1 MSTTASTTQF
11 DFSVGDPIT
20 TNPPVPGQPLRG
32 LGRYV
37 LAICIGVAA
46 TLAWQAYGQATKQM
60 IATWAPAL
68 GWSSEAKQLIA
79 SWVEQLGWT
88 KPPAGAGNTAVR
100 PTVLESAQAAAVAQT
115 APDKVAKGSID
126 PQQIQQIA
134 LDVAALR
141 QTVEQV
147 AASQREM
154 AAEIHNLLVTDMDMF
169 LRIPASPP
177 AAASSRKSTP
187 VAPPSRVPNRR
198 TDLISNQ
205 SIADS
210 FRN

>member
-1 MSTTASTTQF
+1 MSTTASTTEF

-20 TNPPVPGQPLRG
+20 RNPPVPGGASRG
-32 LGRYV
+32 LARYM

-46 TLAWQAYGQATKQM
+46 TLAWQGYGQAAKRM
-60 IATWAPAL
+60 IATWAPDL
-68 GWSSEAKQLIA
+68 GWSPETKQRIA
-79 SWVEQLGWT
+79 IWVERFGGTRPL
-88 KPPAGAGNTAVR
+88 AGAENADVR
-100 PTVLESAQAAAVAQT
+100 PAVLESAQAATVAQT

-126 PQQIQQIA
+126 SQQIQQIA

-141 QTVEQV
+141 QTLEQV
-147 AASQREM
+147 AASQRGM

-169 LRIPASPP
+169 LKIPASPP
-177 AAASSRKSTP
+177 AATSSRKSTP
-187 VAPPSRVPNRR
+187 ITPPSRVPNHR

-205 SIADS
+205 SIAES

>member
-1 MSTTASTTQF
+1 MSTTQVE
-11 DFSVGDPIT
+11 FSVGDPIT
-20 TNPPVPGQPLRG
+20 KDPPVPGQPSRG
-32 LGRYV
+32 LARYV
-37 LAICIGVAA
+37 LAISIGVTA

-60 IATWAPAL
+60 TATWAPAL
-68 GWSSEAKQLIA
+68 GWSPEAKQLIA
-79 SWVEQLGWT
+79 SWVEQVGWT
-88 KPPAGAGNTAVR
+88 KLPAGAGNTAVR
-100 PTVLESAQAAAVAQT
+100 PTESAQAAAVAQT
-115 APDKVAKGSID
+115 AADKVAKGSID
-126 PQQIQQIA
+126 PQQVQQIA

-169 LRIPASPP
+169 LKIPALPP
-177 AAASSRKSTP
+177 ATASSRKSTP
-187 VAPPSRVPNRR
+187 VAPPLRVPNRR

>member
-1 MSTTASTTQF
+1 
-11 DFSVGDPIT
+11 
-20 TNPPVPGQPLRG
+20 VPGQPSRG
-32 LGRYV
+32 LARYV

-46 TLAWQAYGQATKQM
+46 TLAWQAYGQATKRM

-68 GWSSEAKQLIA
+68 GWSPEAKQLIA

-88 KPPAGAGNTAVR
+88 KLPAGAGNTAVR
-100 PTVLESAQAAAVAQT
+100 PTVLESAEAAAVAQT

-147 AASQREM
+147 AASQRDM

-169 LRIPASPP
+169 LKIPASPP

-187 VAPPSRVPNRR
+187 SPPPSRVPNRR

>member
-1 MSTTASTTQF
+1 MSSTAGATQVE
-11 DFSVGDPIT
+11 FSVGDPIT
-20 TNPPVPGQPLRG
+20 RDPPVPGQPSRG
-32 LGRYV
+32 LPRYV
-37 LAICIGVAA
+37 LAFCIGVAA
-46 TLAWQAYGQATKQM
+46 TVAWQAYGQATKQM
-60 IATWAPAL
+60 IATWAPDL
-68 GWSSEAKQLIA
+68 GWSPEATQMIA
-79 SWVEQLGWT
+79 GWFVQLGWT
-88 KPPAGAGNTAVR
+88 KPSGGAGNTAVR
-100 PTVLESAQAAAVAQT
+100 PTVLASVQAAAVAQT
-115 APDKVAKGSID
+115 APDKVVKGSID

-147 AASQREM
+147 AASQRDM

-169 LRIPASPP
+169 LKIPASPP